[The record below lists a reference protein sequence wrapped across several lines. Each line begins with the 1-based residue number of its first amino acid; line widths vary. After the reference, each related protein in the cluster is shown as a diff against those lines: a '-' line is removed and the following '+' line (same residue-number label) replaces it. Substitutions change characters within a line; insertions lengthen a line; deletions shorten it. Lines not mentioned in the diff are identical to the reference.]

1 VTIDVGT
8 VLRGTVCALY
18 NNLLTRPTGAAV
30 RRAIEAQVAEVA
42 GVRASGGAP
51 AGPVPVVA
59 TIDFSQVE
67 LLDFSCA
74 DEIVAKLLLRVGQ
87 EEVAWPGYVAFQG
100 LQDAHLDPIE
110 TVLERHALALVS
122 WHDGEAELFGEV
134 EAEERRH
141 WEVVRDHGPASP
153 GAVARRLAVEERRAA
168 AVLERLW
175 TRRLVMPCQ
184 AGYVVPGPP
193 GLRRGDA

>member
-1 VTIDVGT
+1 MSVTIDVGT
-8 VLRGTVCALY
+8 VLRGTVGALY
-18 NNLLTRPTGAAV
+18 RNLVTRPTGAAV
-30 RRAIEAQVAEVA
+30 RRAIEAQVAAVA
-42 GVRASGGAP
+42 GAAQADAAAR
-51 AGPVPVVA
+51 PVVA

-74 DEIVAKLLLRVGQ
+74 DEIVAKLLLRMGQ
-87 EEVAWPGYVAFQG
+87 DVAWPGYVAFMG
-100 LQDAHLDPIE
+100 LHDAHLDPIE

-134 EAEERRH
+134 ETDERRH

-153 GAVARRLAVEERRAA
+153 DVVARELAMDAGCSAR
-168 AVLERLW
+168 VLERLSA
-175 TRRLVMPCQ
+175 RRLVMYGG